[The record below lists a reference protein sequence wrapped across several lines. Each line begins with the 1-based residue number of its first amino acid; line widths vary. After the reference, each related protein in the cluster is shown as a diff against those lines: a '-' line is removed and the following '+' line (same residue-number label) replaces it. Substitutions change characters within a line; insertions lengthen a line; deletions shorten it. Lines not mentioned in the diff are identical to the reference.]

1 MPIRRALV
9 PSLAVATLAF
19 ALFAAVAAAQAQ
31 RGGGAAPPARGT
43 AAPPARGGAAPAS
56 APQAHAN
63 LNQVMRGILF
73 PNSNVVFAVQSDDPT
88 KQKGPREPS
97 AATDP
102 LTGLYGGW
110 EAVENSS
117 LAIAEAANL
126 LVIPRRCSNGRM
138 APVQNAD
145 WQKFVQGLRDVGMEG
160 FKVAQK
166 KDQDAIV
173 EFTDKMSVTCANC
186 HDVYRDKTPQQ
197 GGVKNRCVAN

>member
-9 PSLAVATLAF
+9 PSLAVVALALAVF
-19 ALFAAVAAAQAQ
+19 VAAAAAQAQ

-43 AAPPARGGAAPAS
+43 PAPPARIGAGPSS
-56 APQAHAN
+56 APLAT

-73 PNSNVVFAVQSDDPT
+73 PNSNVIFAVQSDDPT

-117 LAIAEAANL
+117 LAISEAANL
-126 LVIPRRCSNGRM
+126 LTIPGRRCSNGRM

-145 WQKFVQGLRDVGMEG
+145 WQTFVQGLRMVGIEG

-173 EFTDKMSVTCANC
+173 EFTDKMALACSNC
-186 HDVYRDKTPQQ
+186 HEVYRDKTPQQ

>member
-9 PSLAVATLAF
+9 ASLAVTAVAC
-19 ALFAAVAAAQAQ
+19 ALFAAAAVAQAQ
-31 RGGGAAPPARGT
+31 RGGGAAPPARG
-43 AAPPARGGAAPAS
+43 GAAPSS

-126 LVIPRRCSNGRM
+126 LTIPRRCSNGRM

-173 EFTDKMSVTCANC
+173 EFTDKMSVACANC
-186 HDVYRDKTPQQ
+186 HDVFRDKTPQQ